1 MTTHPAAIYDGT
13 VMHTRMRP
21 CVHKL
26 RYRVFAVLIDCGD
39 LEKARSKAETFFPIT
54 ASTCSA
60 FMIATTAMERPLPD
74 YLARLAA
81 VTPAGRE
88 VCRFAMLCY
97 PRILGYAFNP
107 LTVYFG
113 FDEGGHPRLMVY
125 EVNNTFG
132 ERKTYVIPVSPANGS
147 NLIVQSCRKELYVSP
162 FNTAEG
168 TYGFRVTPPGEE
180 LTVGI
185 TLKDVHGPLLKALFH
200 GKRKELSDSSLLRA
214 LARTGWM
221 TVKVTAG
228 IYLEAAR
235 LWRKGLRLK
244 PRPPA
249 PEAPVTYVSD
259 PGRRSRTDRAAGN
272 G

>member
-39 LEKARSKAETFFPIT
+39 LEKLGQRLKLFSYNRFNLFSIHDRDHGDGT
-54 ASTCSA
+54 
-60 FMIATTAMERPLPD
+60 PLPD